1 MPVSKDRDGAFLAA
15 PLALAI
21 DITMVGAGLDAH
33 AATVLA
39 ASDTVVRTVVRGI
52 GVILPGEDFEAG
64 LNRKAAFGGRT
75 IAADASRISAASIF
89 PELVCWDSINQAPVL
104 SRRVRKEPG
113 ATTATTLPVCEG
125 PVFDPPVAGRQRHE
139 GNNQYQLM
147 YPHITRKRTGTASIC
162 RNPRLNSCRACR
174 PQSSCGRLLSYP

>member
-125 PVFDPPVAGRQRHE
+125 FVFDPLSQAD
-139 GNNQYQLM
+139 NA
-147 YPHITRKRTGTASIC
+147 TRAIISISLC
-162 RNPRLNSCRACR
+162 IRILPGKE
-174 PQSSCGRLLSYP
+174 QGLLVFVEALA